1 MGELVFLSQ
10 VMEDRSR
17 PARGPA
23 AFFFALDCPFCYL
36 AAERVER
43 ALGEID
49 WVPVLTV
56 PSDGGLSTTGSG
68 RVRGA
73 REALLLAEQEAR
85 ALKLPLVEPHDY
97 PFDPR
102 PISRAAAHAAELGVG
117 AKFALAAM
125 RLAFCGAY
133 DLSDPEV
140 IGEAAEATG
149 LRSGEVVAA
158 AGANRYDERLEATSR
173 GLASRGVRA
182 PAIRIGK
189 RWFQGVD
196 AVTGASMFE
205 GIVQRLPLP
214 PA

>member
-23 AFFFALDCPFCYL
+23 AFFFALDCPLCYL

-49 WVPVLTV
+49 WIPVLTF
-56 PSDGGLSTTGSG
+56 PSDGGLSASDSG

-85 ALKLPLVEPHDY
+85 ALRLPLVEPHDY
-97 PFDPR
+97 PFDAR

-125 RLAFCGAY
+125 RLAFCGGY

-140 IGEAAEATG
+140 IGEAAEVTG
-149 LRSGEVVAA
+149 LRGGEAVAA
-158 AGANRYDERLEATSR
+158 AGATRYDERLEATSR